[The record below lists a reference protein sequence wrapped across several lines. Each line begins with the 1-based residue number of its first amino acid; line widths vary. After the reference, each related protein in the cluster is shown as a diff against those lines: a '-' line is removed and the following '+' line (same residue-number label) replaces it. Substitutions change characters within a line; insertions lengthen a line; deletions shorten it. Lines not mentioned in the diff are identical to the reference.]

1 MGKINVLGFDVANLI
16 AAGEV
21 VDRPASVVKELLE
34 NSIDAGASAVTV
46 EIQNGGVTL
55 IRVTD
60 DGCGMEPDDLP
71 VAILRHATSKIRSAA
86 DLSAIGTLGFRGE
99 ALAAI
104 ASVSRIRIFSRPAA
118 NEMGTLLECE
128 AGRVTSVS
136 EVGCAA
142 GTTVVVEDLFYS
154 VPARRK
160 FLKRDATEA
169 AAVSAVVE
177 RIALSRPDIG
187 IKYLID
193 GQVRFVTTGGGDL
206 KETVYS
212 VFGRECA
219 NRAISVFRADGG
231 VTVSGFTSEP
241 DLYKSNRNMEVVFVN
256 GRLVK
261 SRTIMAAIEQAYRS
275 RIPSEKYPVSVL
287 NVEVNPEAV
296 DVNVHPAKLEVK
308 FSDEKVIFDSVYYAV
323 LSALQSE
330 VARPELRFRGADVPC
345 EGAEEAKP
353 DGAKDKGSFWID
365 GDEARRLLSAFVPAD
380 TKKTRWEQVRITDRP
395 APGKEDAPPAR
406 GGEGTVAA
414 GAENAP
420 PAGTPDDGRSVISDP
435 GPVDPP
441 EYVILGEAYN
451 CYVIV
456 QFEDRV
462 TFVDKHAAHERII
475 FDEMCRNARR
485 AEKNAQLLLSPI
497 RVDVPGYEG
506 ETLADYGGEIRS
518 LGFEFSS
525 VEDGTRRSVSITA
538 IPEQLDRDEAREL
551 FTTLLS
557 KLSDSTGSV
566 SSASA
571 AYFESRLFQSA
582 CKAAVKGGRK
592 YGIEH
597 IKWICDRL
605 FVKNGE
611 GSVIRT
617 CPHGRP
623 VAFEIKRSSIDRQF
637 GRLE

>member
-34 NSIDAGASAVTV
+34 NSIDAGATSVTA
-46 EIQNGGVTL
+46 EIQNGGVSL

-60 DGCGMEPDDLP
+60 NGCGMDPDDLP
-71 VAILRHATSKIRSAA
+71 VAILRHATSKIKTAR
-86 DLSAIGTLGFRGE
+86 DLSEIGTLGFRGE

-104 ASVSRIRIFSRPAA
+104 ASVSKMRIFSKPAA

-128 AGRVTSVS
+128 AGKVTSVS
-136 EVGCAA
+136 EVGCAT
-142 GTTVVVEDLFYS
+142 GTTVVVEDLFFS

-177 RIALSRPDIG
+177 RLALSRPDVE
-187 IKYLID
+187 IKYLSD
-193 GQVRFVTTGGGDL
+193 GEVKFVTTGSGNL
-206 KETVYS
+206 KEAVYS

-219 NRAISVFRADGG
+219 NRSINVDRTDGG
-231 VTVSGFTSEP
+231 VAVTGFISEP
-241 DLYKSNRNMEVVFVN
+241 DLYKSNRNMEVFFVN

-261 SRTIMAAIEQAYRS
+261 SRTIMAAVEQAYKS
-275 RIPSEKYPVSVL
+275 RIPAEKFPVCVL
-287 NVEVNPEAV
+287 NVDLNLAAV

-308 FSDEKVIFDSVYYAV
+308 FSDEKVIFDAVYYAV

-330 VARPELRFRGADVPC
+330 TVRPELKFHGTGADIPC
-345 EGAEEAKP
+345 EGNPADSVPTGRENKEN
-353 DGAKDKGSFWID
+353 FWID
-365 GDEARRLLSAFVPAD
+365 GEEARRLLSAFVPAD
-380 TKKTRWEQVRITDRP
+380 TGRVRAEQLRISDSPVPPEKKELPAHPEKEAEDENRTAIT
-395 APGKEDAPPAR
+395 
-406 GGEGTVAA
+406 
-414 GAENAP
+414 
-420 PAGTPDDGRSVISDP
+420 DP
-435 GPVDPP
+435 GPIDPP
-441 EYVILGEAYN
+441 EYIILGEAYN

-456 QFEDRV
+456 QFEDRI

-475 FDEMCRNARR
+475 FDEMCRNARQ
-485 AEKNAQLLLSPI
+485 AKKSSQLLMTPI
-497 RVDVPGYEG
+497 VLDVPAYEG
-506 ETLADYGGEIRS
+506 ETLRDYEKDVRS
-518 LGFEFSS
+518 LGFGFTARDEGNRTTVS
-525 VEDGTRRSVSITA
+525 VTA
-538 IPEQLDRDEAREL
+538 IPEQLNPAEAREL
-551 FTTLLS
+551 FSVLLS
-557 KLSDSTGSV
+557 KLSETTASIE
-566 SSASA
+566 SAYA
-571 AYFESRLFQSA
+571 EFFESRLFQSA
-582 CKAAVKGGRK
+582 CKAAIKGGRK
-592 YGIEH
+592 YGIEQ

-605 FVKNGE
+605 FVKNPG

>member
-34 NSIDAGASAVTV
+34 NSIDAGATSVTA

-60 DGCGMEPDDLP
+60 NGCGMEPDDLP
-71 VAILRHATSKIRSAA
+71 VAILRHATSKIKSAR
-86 DLSAIGTLGFRGE
+86 DLSEIGTLGFRGE

-104 ASVSRIRIFSRPAA
+104 ASVSKMRIFSKPAA

-128 AGRVTSVS
+128 AGKVTSVS
-136 EVGCAA
+136 EVGCAN

-177 RIALSRPDIG
+177 RLALSRPDVE
-187 IKYLID
+187 IKYISD
-193 GQVRFVTTGGGDL
+193 GEVKFVTTGGGDL
-206 KETVYS
+206 RETVYS

-219 NRAISVFRADGG
+219 NRSIRVDRTDGG
-231 VTVSGFTSEP
+231 VTVAGFISEP
-241 DLYKSNRNMEVVFVN
+241 DLCKSNRNMEVFFVN

-261 SRTIMAAIEQAYRS
+261 SRTIMAAVEQAYRS
-275 RIPSEKYPVSVL
+275 RIPAEKFPVCVL
-287 NVEVNPEAV
+287 NVDLNLAAV

-308 FSDEKVIFDSVYYAV
+308 FSDEKVIFDAVYYAV

-330 VARPELRFRGADVPC
+330 TVRPELKFRGTGADIPC
-345 EGAEEAKP
+345 EGSPAEAPPPRRGNKEN
-353 DGAKDKGSFWID
+353 FWID
-365 GDEARRLLSAFVPAD
+365 GEEARRLLSAFVPAD
-380 TKKTRWEQVRITDRP
+380 TKRPGAEQVRIYDSP
-395 APGKEDAPPAR
+395 APPPEKETPAPVPTEEADGDEKR
-406 GGEGTVAA
+406 AA
-414 GAENAP
+414 I
-420 PAGTPDDGRSVISDP
+420 TDP
-435 GPVDPP
+435 GPIDPP
-441 EYVILGEAYN
+441 EYIILGEAYN

-456 QFEDRV
+456 QFEDRI

-475 FDEMCRNARR
+475 FDELCRNARS
-485 AEKNAQLLLSPI
+485 AEKNAQLLMTPI
-497 RVDVPGYEG
+497 VLDVPAWEG
-506 ETLADYGGEIRS
+506 ETLRDYEDDVRS
-518 LGFEFSS
+518 LGFEFKAKDEGNRTTVS
-525 VEDGTRRSVSITA
+525 VTA
-538 IPEQLDRDEAREL
+538 IPEQLDSAEAREL
-551 FTTLLS
+551 FSTLLS
-557 KLSDSTGSV
+557 KLSDTTASIN
-566 SSASA
+566 SAYA
-571 AYFESRLFQSA
+571 EFFESRLFQSA
-582 CKAAVKGGRK
+582 CKAAIKGGRR

-605 FVKNGE
+605 FVKNPG

>member
-34 NSIDAGASAVTV
+34 NSIDAGATSVTA

-60 DGCGMEPDDLP
+60 NGCGMEPDDLP
-71 VAILRHATSKIRSAA
+71 VAILRHATSKIKTAR
-86 DLSAIGTLGFRGE
+86 DLSEIGTLGFRGE

-104 ASVSRIRIFSRPAA
+104 ASVSKMRIFSKPAA

-128 AGRVTSVS
+128 AGRVTSLS
-136 EVGCAA
+136 EVGCAT

-177 RIALSRPDIG
+177 RIALSRPDVE
-187 IKYLID
+187 IKYISD
-193 GQVRFVTTGGGDL
+193 GEVKFVTTGSGDL
-206 KETVYS
+206 KEAVYS

-219 NRAISVFRADGG
+219 NRSIRVDRTDGG
-231 VTVSGFTSEP
+231 VTVTGFISEP
-241 DLYKSNRNMEVVFVN
+241 DLYKSNRNMEVFFVN

-261 SRTIMAAIEQAYRS
+261 SRTVMAAVEQAYRS
-275 RIPSEKYPVSVL
+275 RIPAEKFPVCVL
-287 NVEVNPEAV
+287 NVDLNLAAV

-330 VARPELRFRGADVPC
+330 TVRPELKFQGTGADIPC
-345 EGAEEAKP
+345 EGSPAEAAPKP
-353 DGAKDKGSFWID
+353 QNKDDFWID
-365 GDEARRLLSAFVPAD
+365 GEEARRLLTAFVPAD
-380 TKKTRWEQVRITDRP
+380 TKRPKAEQVRIYDSPPPEKRQTP
-395 APGKEDAPPAR
+395 APSEY
-406 GGEGTVAA
+406 GGDEK
-414 GAENAP
+414 
-420 PAGTPDDGRSVISDP
+420 RSAITDP
-435 GPVDPP
+435 GPIDPP
-441 EYVILGEAYN
+441 EYIILGEAYN

-456 QFEDRV
+456 QFEDRI

-475 FDEMCRNARR
+475 FDELCRNARS
-485 AEKNAQLLLSPI
+485 AEKNAQLLMTPI
-497 RVDVPGYEG
+497 VLDVPAWEG
-506 ETLADYGGEIRS
+506 ETLRDFSDDVRS
-518 LGFEFSS
+518 LGFEFTAKDEGNRTVVS
-525 VEDGTRRSVSITA
+525 VTA
-538 IPEQLDRDEAREL
+538 IPEQLDSAEAREL
-551 FTTLLS
+551 FSTLVA
-557 KLSDSTGSV
+557 KLSDTTTSID
-566 SSASA
+566 SAYA
-571 AYFESRLFQSA
+571 EFFESRLFQSA
-582 CKAAVKGGRK
+582 CKAAIKGGRR
-592 YGIEH
+592 YGVEH

-605 FVKNGE
+605 FVKNPG